1 MSSVIGHTN
10 GNAPTSRSSAVYT
23 PITPGM
29 DVAADVSMESIFAW
43 TNGGRTMAIH
53 TMPGAVMLS
62 TKLACPV
69 MSSGSSL
76 RRTACPMKRSA
87 TAILELPSG
96 LRAAQGAGGIEDRLH
111 DVLVP
116 GAAAEVSF
124 DRLAHILLC
133 RGRVLLQDALGRHDH
148 LVIAIAPM

>member
-1 MSSVIGHTN
+1 MSSVMGHTN
-10 GNAPTSRSSAVYT
+10 GSAPTSRSSAVYT

-29 DVAADVSMESIFAW
+29 DFAADVSMESIFAW

-69 MSSGSSL
+69 MSWGSSL

-87 TAILELPSG
+87 TAIDEPLSDLSAGHGSG
-96 LRAAQGAGGIEDRLH
+96 GVEDRLH

-116 GAAAEVSF
+116 GAPAEGSF
-124 DRLAHILLC
+124 ERLAHILLC
-133 RGRVLLQDALGRHDH
+133 RGRVLLQEAIGGPDH
-148 LVIAIAPM
+148 PGGAI